1 MDRRSFIAL
10 AGGAGVAGGLAAVSG
25 AAFLRWQELAPTV
38 HYPGRAEGHY
48 LRDLQ
53 RDLQR
58 GGERAGKGLPA
69 PSAVIETDVAILGS
83 GIAGLSAAWKLKKLG
98 HAGMLMIDGPQ
109 PFGNAAGGSFGDL
122 AYPTGGHYLPLPSP
136 ESVHVRE
143 ILFDLG
149 IIQRD
154 PLADK
159 PTYDERYVL
168 HGPEER
174 LLYQGSWQEGFI
186 PTHGV
191 GAEELAEHA
200 RFFAEVERLRHLHGS
215 DGKRV
220 FVFPTVHSSRDPAF
234 DALDTIT
241 LKDWLDQ
248 NGYRSPTLHWYLNYC
263 CRDDYGTRYDK
274 VSAWA
279 GLHYYCSRW
288 GQAANAGNGAWLTW
302 PGGMQPVA
310 DALAA
315 ASGVQRRP
323 GTVVSLKR
331 IKDGAREGVEAL
343 CFSLVDGVAQTYL
356 VRARKAICAMPVYVA
371 ARVVEGMRALGFDAA
386 KHTPSY
392 APWMVAN
399 FLMKDFPRELPEAP
413 LSWDNV
419 VYQEPGLGYV
429 VSTHQD
435 IRAAPPAKTVFSAYV
450 ALSDRTPDAARKWM
464 QSASASELV
473 ALASADLKAAYGWR
487 FAACVERVDITLRGH
502 AMAAPLPG
510 FRSNAGLQA
519 LRELDG
525 PIVFAHGDLS
535 GFSVFEEAAWWGC
548 QAALKVVR

>member
-1 MDRRSFIAL
+1 MDRRSFLSL
-10 AGGAGVAGGLAAVSG
+10 AGAAGASALSA
-25 AAFLRWQELAPTV
+25 AAFYRWQEITPAV
-38 HYPGRAEGHY
+38 HYPGRAEGHF
-48 LRDLQ
+48 LRD
-53 RDLQR
+53 R
-58 GGERAGKGLPA
+58 KNLPA
-69 PSAVIETDVAILGS
+69 PSEVVETDVAILGS
-83 GIAGLSAAWKLKKLG
+83 GIAGLTAAWKLKREG
-98 HAGMLMIDGPQ
+98 HKGALMIDGPQ
-109 PFGNAAGGSFGDL
+109 AFGNAAGGSFGEL

-149 IIQRD
+149 IILRD
-154 PLADK
+154 PMGEK
-159 PTYDERYVL
+159 PYYDERYVL

-174 LLYQGSWQEGFI
+174 LLYKGRWQDGFI
-186 PTHGV
+186 PTEGV
-191 GAEELAEHA
+191 DAGELAEHA
-200 RFFAEVERLRHLHGS
+200 RFFAEVERLRALHGS
-215 DGKRV
+215 DGRRV
-220 FVFPTVHSSRDPAF
+220 FVFPTVQSSRDAAF
-234 DALDTIT
+234 DALDQIT
-241 LKDWLDQ
+241 LKQWLDQ

-310 DALAA
+310 EKLAA
-315 ASGVQRRP
+315 ASGVERRA
-323 GTVVSLKR
+323 GTVVSVKR
-331 IKDGAREGVEAL
+331 SGAGVEAL
-343 CFSLVDGVAQTYL
+343 CFTLSGGVARSY
-356 VRARKAICAMPVYVA
+356 VVKARKAICAMPVYVA
-371 ARVVEGMRALGFDAA
+371 ARVVEGIGELGFDPRR
-386 KHTPSY
+386 HTPVY

-399 FLMKDFPRELPEAP
+399 FLMKDFPQELPEAP

-435 IRAAPPAKTVFSAYV
+435 IRAAPPGKTVFSAYV

-464 QSASASELV
+464 QSARPDELV
-473 ALASADLKAAYGWR
+473 ELASADLKAAYGWR

-510 FRSNAGLQA
+510 FRSNAGTRA
-519 LRELDG
+519 LREADG
-525 PIVFAHGDLS
+525 PVVFAHADLS

-548 QAALKVVR
+548 EAARKVLA

>member
-1 MDRRSFIAL
+1 MDRRSFLSL
-10 AGGAGVAGGLAAVSG
+10 AGGAGVAAASGLG
-25 AAFLRWQELAPTV
+25 FQRWQEITPAV
-38 HYPGRAEGHY
+38 HYPGREEGHY
-48 LRDLQ
+48 LRD
-53 RDLQR
+53 RKR
-58 GGERAGKGLPA
+58 LPP
-69 PSAVIETDVAILGS
+69 PSSVIETDIAILGS
-83 GIAGLSAAWKLKKLG
+83 GIGGLAAAWKLKKAG
-98 HAGMLMIDGPQ
+98 HSRALMIDGPQ
-109 PFGNAAGGSFGDL
+109 PFGNAAGGHFGDL

-149 IIQRD
+149 IIERD
-154 PLADK
+154 PFAQK

-174 LLYQGSWQEGFI
+174 LLYQGHWQEGFI
-186 PTHGV
+186 PTRGV

-200 RFFAEVERLRHLHGS
+200 RFFAEVERLRGLHGS

-220 FVFPTVHSSRDPAF
+220 FVFPTVASSADPAF
-234 DALDTIT
+234 DALDRIT
-241 LKDWLDQ
+241 LKEWLDQ
-248 NGYRSPTLHWYLNYC
+248 NGYHSPTLHWYLNYC

-310 DALAA
+310 EKLAA
-315 ASGVQRRP
+315 ASGVQRKA

-331 IKDGAREGVEAL
+331 SGAGVEAL
-343 CFSLVDGVAQTYL
+343 CFTLAGGVAQTYV
-356 VRARKAICAMPVYVA
+356 VRARKAICAMPLYVA
-371 ARVVEGMRALGFDAA
+371 ARVVEGMAELGFDA
-386 KHTPSY
+386 KRHTPVY

-413 LSWDNV
+413 LAWDNV

-435 IRAAPPAKTVFSAYV
+435 IRAAPPSKTVFSAYV
-450 ALSDRTPDAARKWM
+450 ALSDRSPDAARKWM
-464 QSASASELV
+464 MAASPAELV
-473 ALASADLKAAYGWR
+473 ELASADLKTAYGWR
-487 FAACVERVDITLRGH
+487 FAACVERVEITLRGH

-510 FRSNAGLQA
+510 FRNNAGTRA
-519 LRELDG
+519 LREADG
-525 PIVFAHGDLS
+525 PILFAHADLS

-548 QAALKVVR
+548 QAALKALA